1 MYDKVRCSLLEVER
15 SPDAFHRSALLW
27 CLWWWS
33 GWWFVGFH
41 PRCSPPL
48 FVIPSHEDPRY
59 SPSFPSSR
67 ARLPFSQ
74 LFSFAAKQNRS
85 RYRRGSIRWSTF
97 FSYLVT
103 LIVSR
108 RMICA
113 RKRLTKR
120 DLDLRGLELIF
131 LNVRTI
137 KVVFCNSR
145 EKMRLKSRKYKVAMM
160 QTILCTI
167 YRLVSRRFL

>member
-1 MYDKVRCSLLEVER
+1 MVLILYLKIFQEERFFFLEKKERNINTLVVYDKVRCPLLEVER

-59 SPSFPSSR
+59 SPPFSSSR

-85 RYRRGSIRWSTF
+85 RYGCGSIRWSTF
-97 FSYLVT
+97 VLF
-103 LIVSR
+103 
-108 RMICA
+108 
-113 RKRLTKR
+113 LTPS
-120 DLDLRGLELIF
+120 L
-131 LNVRTI
+131 
-137 KVVFCNSR
+137 
-145 EKMRLKSRKYKVAMM
+145 
-160 QTILCTI
+160 
-167 YRLVSRRFL
+167 

>member
-1 MYDKVRCSLLEVER
+1 MKRIQEYYWKKDQRANRLLAGINSLFKNIPERKIFFLKKSWRDINTLVVYDKVRCPLLEVER

-33 GWWFVGFH
+33 GWWFVEFH

-59 SPSFPSSR
+59 SPPFPSSR

-85 RYRRGSIRWSTF
+85 RYRCGSIRWSTF
-97 FSYLVT
+97 VLF
-103 LIVSR
+103 
-108 RMICA
+108 
-113 RKRLTKR
+113 LTS
-120 DLDLRGLELIF
+120 LL
-131 LNVRTI
+131 
-137 KVVFCNSR
+137 
-145 EKMRLKSRKYKVAMM
+145 
-160 QTILCTI
+160 
-167 YRLVSRRFL
+167 